1 MIIDPLRDLPGYL
14 LRRVSVDLMAKLAA
28 RLATLDLRPAEATVL
43 MVIGANPGV
52 TQSEIGR
59 LLDIATA
66 NMTPLAARLAARE
79 LIVRERVDG
88 RSHGLKLSEA
98 GRRLTHR
105 ARAIMDSFESAEI
118 LGRVPAS
125 QRAAFVSALRALA
138 SAPGAMA
145 TDARK
150 PRRAPRTA

>member
-14 LRRVSVDLMAKLAA
+14 LRRVSVDLMARLAA

-43 MVIGANPGV
+43 IVIGANPGV

-66 NMTPLAARLAARE
+66 NMTPLAARLTGRE

-88 RSHGLKLSEA
+88 RSHGVKLSES
-98 GRRLTHR
+98 GRRLTQR
-105 ARAIMDSFESAEI
+105 ARHIMEQFEAE
-118 LGRVPAS
+118 LLERLPTS
-125 QRAAFVSALRALA
+125 QRASFLSALRALA
-138 SAPGAMA
+138 AGPGVLAD
-145 TDARK
+145 DAAK
-150 PRRAPRTA
+150 PRRARKIV

>member
-14 LRRVSVDLMAKLAA
+14 LRRVSVDLMTKLAA

-66 NMTPLAARLAARE
+66 NMTPLAARLAGRE
-79 LIVRERVDG
+79 LLVRERVDG
-88 RSHGLKLSEA
+88 RSHGLKLSES
-98 GRRLTHR
+98 GRRLTQR
-105 ARAIMDSFESAEI
+105 ARHIMEAFEAEQLERI
-118 LGRVPAS
+118 PAS
-125 QRAAFVSALRALA
+125 QRAAFVSALRTLA
-138 SAPGAMA
+138 SEHGATA
-145 TDARK
+145 NVARK
-150 PRRAPRTA
+150 PRRAPRVA

>member
-1 MIIDPLRDLPGYL
+1 MVIDPLRDLPGYL
-14 LRRVSVDLMAKLAA
+14 LRRASVDLMVTLSA

-88 RSHGLKLSEA
+88 RSHGLKLSES
-98 GRRLTHR
+98 GRRLTQR
-105 ARAIMDSFESAEI
+105 ARGIVEAFETDLLERI
-118 LGRVPAS
+118 PTS
-125 QRAAFVSALRALA
+125 QRAAFVSALRALTSERGTLA
-138 SAPGAMA
+138 K
-145 TDARK
+145 DARK
-150 PRRAPRTA
+150 PRRTARIA

>member
-1 MIIDPLRDLPGYL
+1 MIIDPLRELPGYL

-66 NMTPLAARLAARE
+66 NMTPLAVRLRDRE

-88 RSHGLKLSEA
+88 RSHGLKLSES
-98 GRRLTHR
+98 GRRLTQR
-105 ARAIMDSFESAEI
+105 ARHIMEEFEAEL
-118 LGRVPAS
+118 LGRLPTS
-125 QRAAFVSALRALA
+125 QRAPFLSALRTLAAGRSALA
-138 SAPGAMA
+138 D
-145 TDARK
+145 DAK
-150 PRRAPRTA
+150 PRRARKIV